1 MLIFQF
7 RSIILQQSSLFT
19 TLSKRALSVHE
30 WELSVANQ
38 TLWWIKSNY
47 GLLWTHPKGIY
58 FTAPVPG
65 ALGTLHRQVTSP
77 PEDLNG
83 NNSRFG
89 AALSFSVSKAMLS
102 PELTL
107 RWAPCQGRLLHGEC
121 RRSCEGL
128 GVRHQTQSLQDDRFQ
143 PTTTGK
149 SRKSQ
154 SRAGKDALERQPC
167 CVLWPLPAEERQAE
181 LLTGSPSVL
190 AEACR
195 EAWHSIGSMPCGFC
209 GNSSWP
215 FSLI

>member
-1 MLIFQF
+1 M
-7 RSIILQQSSLFT
+7 
-19 TLSKRALSVHE
+19 HE

-38 TLWWIKSNY
+38 TLRWIKSNY

-65 ALGTLHRQVTSP
+65 PLGTLHRQVTSP

-128 GVRHQTQSLQDDRFQ
+128 GARHQTQSLQDDRFP
-143 PTTTGK
+143 PTTMGK
-149 SRKSQ
+149 SESHSQELERMLWRGSHAVCCGPSPRRKGRQSCSQ
-154 SRAGKDALERQPC
+154 AHPQSWLRPAGKPGI
-167 CVLWPLPAEERQAE
+167 P
-181 LLTGSPSVL
+181 
-190 AEACR
+190 
-195 EAWHSIGSMPCGFC
+195 
-209 GNSSWP
+209 
-215 FSLI
+215 